1 VLDPRG
7 QFFIGLVLAA
17 SLSLSS
23 LVAEA
28 QQSGKVY
35 RVGVIHQGGSY
46 AAVIQGLRD
55 GLGKLGLEERRHFIL
70 DIRDTKGNLRA
81 VDEAARDLVRARV
94 DLLYTVPT
102 SVTLAAKR
110 ATVDVPI
117 VFCAGTD
124 PVGLG
129 LVESLAKPGG
139 RLTGIHFLS
148 TDLTAKRLEVLKEI
162 IPKARRIVTFYD
174 PDNPSARESSAL
186 AREAARHL
194 GIELIER
201 RVSSV
206 EELLAGLRA
215 LRPGEMD
222 ALLPVSDAMVL
233 SQTPALIDVVK
244 PKKLPT
250 MIADLNLVAAGALAG
265 YGVNYYDVGRL
276 SAKHV
281 RRVLAGTSPRDLPVE
296 SVDRVQLVL
305 NLHVARELGLTV
317 PQSLLQRADQ
327 VID

>member
-1 VLDPRG
+1 MRR
-7 QFFIGLVLAA
+7 IGLTVVLIL
-17 SLSLSS
+17 SLSLVP
-23 LVAEA
+23 LAVEA

-46 AAVIQGLRD
+46 GAVIQGLRE
-55 GLGKLGLEERRHFIL
+55 GLGELGFEERKHFVL
-70 DIRDTKGNLRA
+70 DVRNTKGNLRD
-81 VDEAARDLVRARV
+81 VEEAARDLVRARV

-102 SVTLAAKR
+102 SVSLAAKR
-110 ATVDVPI
+110 ATEDVPI

-148 TDLTAKRLEVLKEI
+148 TDLTAKRLEVLKELL
-162 IPKARRIVTFYD
+162 PKARRIVTFYD
-174 PDNPSARESSAL
+174 PANPSARESSGL

-206 EELLAGLRA
+206 DELLAGLRA
-215 LRPGEMD
+215 LRPGEAD
-222 ALLPVSDAMVL
+222 AFLPVSDAMVL
-233 SQTPALIDVVK
+233 SQTPVLIEIMK
-244 PKKLPT
+244 PKRLPM

-265 YGVNYYDVGRL
+265 YGVNYHEVGRQ

-281 RRVLAGTSPRDLPVE
+281 RRVLSGTSPKDLPVE

-305 NLHVARELGLTV
+305 NRHVAVELGLTI
-317 PQSLLQRADQ
+317 PQSVLGRADQ
-327 VID
+327 VIE